1 MSNRHEELY
10 DLLLDYAKIDCEV
23 EQLLVGWNWTLCR
36 AGSVGMAATRQR
48 TETGDGIPLKGRSMA
63 ELALWLRKWDH
74 HQASIGL
81 AAVNCAINR
90 EADMV
95 YREGGLFK
103 GRQALQHGFDWFRPH
118 LAGEKVVVAGKAA
131 NYFKE
136 GSVASLELPAAI
148 PPHAPHLLSKADWV
162 FLPAETVADKT
173 LPRLLELSA
182 DARVVL
188 YGAETPWLDEWR
200 DFCVDYLIGSQI
212 DDPDLLATL
221 IAEGNGGQSLSEALS
236 WRVIDLARTE
246 TAAQPHDRKA
256 LKLA

>member
-1 MSNRHEELY
+1 MNRHEELY
-10 DLLLDYAKIDCEV
+10 DLLLDYAKLETEV
-23 EQLLVGWNWTLCR
+23 EQILVGWNWTLCR
-36 AGSVGMAATRQR
+36 AGSVGMAQTRQKSDAG
-48 TETGDGIPLKGRSMA
+48 EALPLKGRSLS

-103 GRQALQHGFDWFRPH
+103 GRQAEQAGFDWFRP
-118 LAGEKVVVAGKAA
+118 LLKGKRVVVAGRAA
-131 NYFKE
+131 EYFAE
-136 GSVASLELPAAI
+136 ASAAKLELPAAI
-148 PPHAPHLLSKADWV
+148 PPHAPHLLRKAEWV

-173 LPRLLELSA
+173 LPRLLELSEEA
-182 DARVVL
+182 TVVL

-200 DFCVDYLIGSQI
+200 DFGVDYLIGTQV
-212 DDPDLLATL
+212 DDADMLTTL
-221 IAEGNGGQSLSEALS
+221 IAEGNGALSLSEALS

-246 TAAQPHDRKA
+246 TITQPQSRKA

>member
-1 MSNRHEELY
+1 MNRHEELY
-10 DLLLDYAKIDCEV
+10 DLLLDYAKLETEV

-36 AGSVGMAATRQR
+36 AGSVGMAVTRLQS
-48 TETGDGIPLKGRSMA
+48 EPGEGLPLKGRSLA

-103 GRQALQHGFDWFRPH
+103 GRQALQAGFDWFRP
-118 LAGEKVVVAGKAA
+118 LLKGKRVVVAGKGAG
-131 NYFKE
+131 YFKE

-148 PPHAPHLLSKADWV
+148 PPHAPHLLRKAEWV

-173 LPRLLELSA
+173 LPRLLELA
-182 DARVVL
+182 DEASVVL

-200 DFCVDYLIGSQI
+200 DFGVDYLIGSQI
-212 DDPDLLATL
+212 DDGDLLTTL
-221 IAEGNGGQSLSEALS
+221 IAEGNGAQSLSEALS
-236 WRVIDLARTE
+236 WRVIDLARTQ
-246 TAAQPHDRKA
+246 TAVQPQSRKT
-256 LKLA
+256 LKVV

>member
-1 MSNRHEELY
+1 MNRHEELY
-10 DLLLDYAKIDCEV
+10 DLLLDYSKLETEV
-23 EQLLVGWNWTLCR
+23 EQLLVGWNWTVCR
-36 AGSVGMAATRQR
+36 AGSVGMAVTRPQS
-48 TETGDGIPLKGRSMA
+48 EPGEGLPLKGRSLA

-81 AAVNCAINR
+81 AAVNSAINR

-103 GRQALQHGFDWFRPH
+103 GRQALQAGFEWFRP
-118 LAGEKVVVAGKAA
+118 LVKGKRVVVAGNGAG
-131 NYFKE
+131 YFKE

-148 PPHAPHLLSKADWV
+148 PPHAPHLLRKAEWV

-173 LPRLLELSA
+173 LPRLLELSEEA
-182 DARVVL
+182 TVVL

-200 DFCVDYLIGSQI
+200 DFGVDYLIGSQI
-212 DDPDLLATL
+212 DDADMLTTL
-221 IAEGNGGQSLSEALS
+221 IAEGNGAQSLSEALS
-236 WRVIDLARTE
+236 WRVIDLTRAEAT
-246 TAAQPHDRKA
+246 AQPKGRKN

>member
-1 MSNRHEELY
+1 MNRHEELY
-10 DLLLDYAKIDCEV
+10 DLLLDYAKLDCEV
-23 EQLLVGWNWTLCR
+23 EQLLVGWNWTICR
-36 AGSVGMAATRQR
+36 AGSVGISTTRPKG
-48 TETGDGIPLKGRSMA
+48 EAGDGMPLKGRSLA

-81 AAVNCAINR
+81 AAVNTAINR

-103 GRQALQHGFDWFRPH
+103 GRQALQSSIDWFRPQIS
-118 LAGEKVVVAGKAA
+118 GEKVVVAGKAA
-131 NYFKE
+131 DYFKK

-148 PPHAPHLLSKADWV
+148 PPHAPHLLRKADWV

-200 DFCVDYLIGSQI
+200 EFGVDYLVGSQI
-212 DDPDLLATL
+212 DDAELLTTL
-221 IAEGNGGQSLSEALS
+221 IAEGNGAQSMSEALS
-236 WRVIDLARTE
+236 WRVIDLAKVE
-246 TAAQPHDRKA
+246 TTTQPQAKNA

>member
-1 MSNRHEELY
+1 MNRHEELY
-10 DLLLDYAKIDCEV
+10 DLLLDYANLQTEV
-23 EQLLVGWNWTLCR
+23 EQLFVGVNWTLCR
-36 AGSVGMAATRQR
+36 AGSVGMAHTRPAA
-48 TETGDGIPLKGRSMA
+48 EPGEGLPLKGRSLA

-74 HQASIGL
+74 RQASIGL
-81 AAVNCAINR
+81 AAVNAAINR

-103 GRQALQHGFDWFRPH
+103 GRQALQAGFEWFRP
-118 LAGEKVVVAGKAA
+118 LLKGQRVVVVGSGAR
-131 NYFKE
+131 FFPE

-148 PPHAPHLLSKADWV
+148 PPHAPHLLRKAEWV

-188 YGAETPWLDEWR
+188 YGAETPWLDEWH
-200 DFCVDYLIGSQI
+200 DFGVDYLIGSQV
-212 DDPDLLATL
+212 DDTALLSTL
-221 IAEGNGGQSLSEALS
+221 IAEGNDGQSLSEALS
-236 WRVIDLARTE
+236 WRVIDLTRTE
-246 TAAQPHDRKA
+246 AITQTHSRKA

>member
-1 MSNRHEELY
+1 MNRHEELY
-10 DLLLDYAKIDCEV
+10 DLLLDYAKLDTEV
-23 EQLLVGWNWTLCR
+23 EQILVGWNWTLCR
-36 AGSVGMAATRQR
+36 AGSVGMAVTRPQS
-48 TETGDGIPLKGRSMA
+48 ELGEGLPLKGRPLA

-103 GRQALQHGFDWFRPH
+103 GRLALQAGFDWFRP
-118 LAGEKVVVAGKAA
+118 LLKGKRVVVAGKGAG
-131 NYFKE
+131 YFKV
-136 GSVASLELPAAI
+136 GSVTPLELPAAI
-148 PPHAPHLLSKADWV
+148 PPHAPHLLRKAEWV

-173 LPRLLELSA
+173 LPRLLELSE
-182 DARVVL
+182 DATVVL

-200 DFCVDYLIGSQI
+200 EFGVDYLIGSQI
-212 DDPDLLATL
+212 DDADLLATL
-221 IAEGNGGQSLSEALS
+221 IAEGNGAQSLSEALS
-236 WRVIDLARTE
+236 WRVIDLSRAQ
-246 TAAQPHDRKA
+246 TAVQQQSRKS

>member
-1 MSNRHEELY
+1 MNRHEELY

-23 EQLLVGWNWTLCR
+23 EQVLVGWNWSVCR
-36 AGSVGMAATRQR
+36 AGSIGMATTRPR
-48 TETGDGIPLKGRSMA
+48 SEPGDGIPLKGRSMA

-74 HQASIGL
+74 HHASIGL

-103 GRQALQHGFDWFRPH
+103 GRNALQNGFDWFRPH
-118 LAGEKVVVAGKAA
+118 LAGQRVVVAGKAA
-131 NYFKE
+131 SYFKE
-136 GSVASLELPAAI
+136 GAITSLELPAAI
-148 PPHAPHLLSKADWV
+148 PPHAPHLLRKADWV

-173 LPRLLELSA
+173 LPRLLELSE
-182 DARVVL
+182 DATVVL

-200 DFCVDYLIGSQI
+200 EFGVDYLIGSQI
-212 DDPDLLATL
+212 DNADLLATL
-221 IAEGNGGQSLSEALS
+221 IAEGNGGQCLSEALS
-236 WRVIDLARTE
+236 WRVIDLARME
-246 TAAQPHDRKA
+246 SAVQPHGRKA

>member
-1 MSNRHEELY
+1 MNRHEELY
-10 DLLLDYAKIDCEV
+10 DLLLDYAKLETEV

-36 AGSVGMAATRQR
+36 AGSVGMAGTRPQN
-48 TETGDGIPLKGRSMA
+48 EPGEGLPLKGRSLA

-103 GRQALQHGFDWFRPH
+103 GRQALQAGFDWFRP
-118 LAGEKVVVAGKAA
+118 LLKGKRVVVAGKGAG
-131 NYFKE
+131 YFKE

-148 PPHAPHLLSKADWV
+148 PPHAPHLLRKAEWV

-173 LPRLLELSA
+173 LPRLLELA
-182 DARVVL
+182 EEATVVL

-200 DFCVDYLIGSQI
+200 EFGVDYLIGSQI
-212 DDPDLLATL
+212 DDGDLLTTL
-221 IAEGNGGQSLSEALS
+221 IAEGNGAQSLSEALS
-236 WRVIDLARTE
+236 WRVIDLSRSQSAT
-246 TAAQPHDRKA
+246 QSQSRKT
-256 LKLA
+256 LKVV